1 MLEPIQRLD
10 LFQDVYARLRD
21 AILLGVLG
29 PGERLVEEQLATRL
43 GVSRAPIR
51 DALRSLESDG
61 LVMASGRRGK
71 VVSTLSVRDAW
82 EVYSLRATLEAM
94 AVRLAIDNRA
104 NELIAELEDLVADMR
119 RAGESADL
127 SKLSTLDV
135 RFHEAVCRASG
146 HQRLLA
152 AWRGMSDQI
161 RLLSQQA
168 VDTQYRDLA
177 DVPDRHKRLIEA
189 LRAGDPAAAERE
201 FRQHIDSVAERVTNR
216 LHERAAERDSIL
228 SEPPIRAAV
237 TNRGGQ

>member
-10 LFQDVYARLRD
+10 LFQDVYACLRN
-21 AILLGVLG
+21 AIFLGVLA
-29 PGERLVEEQLATRL
+29 PGERLVVEQLATRL

-51 DALRSLESDG
+51 DALRSLEIDG
-61 LVMASGRRGK
+61 LVMASGRKGK

-82 EVYSLRATLEAM
+82 EVYSLRATLEVM
-94 AVRLAIDNRA
+94 AVRLAIENPA
-104 NELIAELEDLVADMR
+104 NDLFAELEDLVADMR
-119 RAGESADL
+119 RAAESADL

-152 AWRGMSDQI
+152 AWRAMSDQI
-161 RLLSQQA
+161 RLLSQQ
-168 VDTQYRDLA
+168 VIDTQYSDLA

-201 FRQHIDSVAERVTNR
+201 VRQHIDSVAERVTNR
-216 LHERAAERDSIL
+216 LHERDAAQEHVV
-228 SEPPIRAAV
+228 RAADSGAV
-237 TNRGGQ
+237 NNGGRQ

>member
-61 LVMASGRRGK
+61 LVMATGRRGK

-104 NELIAELEDLVADMR
+104 NELFAELEDLVADMR

-127 SKLSTLDV
+127 SKLSTLDF
-135 RFHEAVCRASG
+135 RFHEAVCRASR

-161 RLLSQQA
+161 RLLSRQA

-189 LRAGDPAAAERE
+189 LRAGDPAAAEQE

-216 LHERAAERDSIL
+216 FHERAAERDSIL
-228 SEPPIRAAV
+228 SEQPTRAL
-237 TNRGGQ
+237 